1 MSYREVD
8 LIRDRALRMLRSAV
22 GSLADGDY
30 DIAAFMADQAVQLF
44 LKSVILELTGEMP
57 RVHMVRQ
64 LMYAVRELTGKHDV
78 VDEFIRENRSLFIRL
93 EEAYIGSRYMPRV
106 YERDE
111 AEELVKFAEKVIGFV
126 KSIKGEA

>member
-1 MSYREVD
+1 
-8 LIRDRALRMLRSAV
+8 MLRSAE

-64 LMYAVRELTGKHDV
+64 LMYIIRELTGKRELIDGFV
-78 VDEFIRENRSLFIRL
+78 RENRSLFIRL
-93 EEAYIGSRYMPRV
+93 EEAYISSRYMPRV

-111 AEELVKFAEKVIGFV
+111 AEELVRFAGEVIEFV
-126 KSIKGEA
+126 KSVKGEV